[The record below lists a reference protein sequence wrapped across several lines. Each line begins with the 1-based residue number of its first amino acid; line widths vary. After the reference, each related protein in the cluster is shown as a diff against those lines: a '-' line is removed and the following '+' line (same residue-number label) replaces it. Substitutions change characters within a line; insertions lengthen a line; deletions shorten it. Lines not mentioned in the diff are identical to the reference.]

1 MSSSHATRVG
11 EIRFRLPRYDVHEES
26 WLASFLPGYT
36 MTYSSA
42 VAYLYRLQK
51 HGIKLGLT
59 TITALMARLGM
70 PQNRYRALHIAG
82 TNGKGSTAAMAAA
95 MLQAAGYRVGL
106 YTSPHLVEFRERIRV
121 NGEMIAESQVA
132 QLTEQ
137 LQTLCQPDLS
147 PTFFEYTTAMAFQHF
162 ADSGVD
168 VAVLEVGLGG
178 RFDATNVV
186 TPMACAVTTISL
198 DHQEYLGNTCSAI
211 AFEKA
216 GIVKAG
222 VPVVLGRLDND
233 AWRTIEQVARE
244 QQAPVF
250 RINENFFTEGETPHR
265 FSFRGVGMQYDELT
279 SGLDGRHQLDNAACA
294 LALLGAAAPQGIVV
308 TDEAVRAGLRT
319 VTWAGRL
326 EVVDRS
332 PTILLDGAH
341 NPAAATALA
350 DFLARFDRSH
360 SSHPIVLVLGMMRDK
375 DHRGFVKP
383 LEGLFDDVVLTQADL
398 PRSATAQE
406 LRTAL
411 GDLLPHPHVVPMLSE
426 SMALAR
432 QLATPDGLVCVTGSL
447 MLVGECKAWLRGCGI
462 SPLRG

>member
-1 MSSSHATRVG
+1 
-11 EIRFRLPRYDVHEES
+11 
-26 WLASFLPGYT
+26 

-51 HGIKLGLT
+51 HGIKLGLA

-70 PQNRYRALHIAG
+70 PQTRYRTLHIAG

-95 MLQAAGYRVGL
+95 LLQVAGYRVGL
-106 YTSPHLVEFRERIRV
+106 YTSPHLVEFRERICV

-198 DHQEYLGNTCSAI
+198 DHQEYLGTTRSSI

-216 GIVKAG
+216 GIIKPG
-222 VPVVLGRLDND
+222 VPVVLGRLEDD

-244 QQAPVF
+244 RQAPVF
-250 RINENFFTEGETPHR
+250 RLNKDFRTEGEGPQQ
-265 FSFRGVGMQYDELT
+265 FSYRGLGMQYDGLT
-279 SGLDGRHQLDNAACA
+279 CALEGRHQLDNAACA
-294 LALLGAAAPQGIVV
+294 LALLGAAAPQGIAV
-308 TDEAVRAGLRT
+308 TAEAVRAGLRT
-319 VTWAGRL
+319 VNWAGRL
-326 EVVDRS
+326 EVVDRR

-350 DFLARFDRSH
+350 DYLMHSDRSH
-360 SSHPIVLVLGMMRDK
+360 PFHPVVLVLGMMRDK
-375 DHRGFVKP
+375 DHRDFVEP
-383 LEGLFDDVVLTQADL
+383 LRGLVDEVVLTQADL

-406 LRTAL
+406 LRASL
-411 GDLLPHPHVVPMLSE
+411 EGLLPHTHVVPSLSDA
-426 SMALAR
+426 MVLAR

-447 MLVGECKAWLRGCGI
+447 MLVGECKAWFRGCGL

>member
-1 MSSSHATRVG
+1 
-11 EIRFRLPRYDVHEES
+11 
-26 WLASFLPGYT
+26 

-51 HGIKLGLT
+51 HGIKLGLAT
-59 TITALMARLGM
+59 MTALMARLGT
-70 PQNRYRALHIAG
+70 PQTRYRTLHIAG

-95 MLQAAGYRVGL
+95 LLQVAGYRVGL
-106 YTSPHLVEFRERIRV
+106 YTSPHLVEFRERICV

-198 DHQEYLGNTCSAI
+198 DHQEYLGTTRSSI

-216 GIVKAG
+216 GIIKPG
-222 VPVVLGRLDND
+222 VPVVLGRLEDD

-244 QQAPVF
+244 RQAPVF
-250 RINENFFTEGETPHR
+250 RLNKDFRTEGEGPQQ
-265 FSFRGVGMQYDELT
+265 FSYRGLGMQYDGLT
-279 SGLDGRHQLDNAACA
+279 CALEGRHQLDNAACA
-294 LALLGAAAPQGIVV
+294 LALLGAAAPQGIAV
-308 TDEAVRAGLRT
+308 TAEAVRAGLRA
-319 VTWAGRL
+319 VNWAGRL
-326 EVVDRS
+326 EVVDRR

-350 DFLARFDRSH
+350 DYLMHSDRSH
-360 SSHPIVLVLGMMRDK
+360 PFHPVVLVLGMMRDK
-375 DHRGFVKP
+375 DHRDFVEP
-383 LEGLFDDVVLTQADL
+383 LRGLVDEVVLTQADL

-406 LRTAL
+406 LRASL
-411 GDLLPHPHVVPMLSE
+411 EGLLPHTHVVPSLSDA
-426 SMALAR
+426 MALAR
-432 QLATPDGLVCVTGSL
+432 QLAMSDGLVCVTGSL
-447 MLVGECKAWLRGCGI
+447 MLVGECKAWFRGCGL

>member
-1 MSSSHATRVG
+1 
-11 EIRFRLPRYDVHEES
+11 
-26 WLASFLPGYT
+26 

-59 TITALMARLGM
+59 TMTALMVRLGT
-70 PQNRYRALHIAG
+70 PQTRFRALHIAG

-121 NGEMIAESQVA
+121 NGEMIAESRVA

-216 GIVKAG
+216 GIIKAG
-222 VPVVLGRLDND
+222 VPVVLGRLEDD

-244 QQAPVF
+244 RQAPVF
-250 RINENFFTEGETPHR
+250 RINENFFTEGETPQR
-265 FSFRGVGMQYDELT
+265 FSYRGVGVQYD
-279 SGLDGRHQLDNAACA
+279 GLSCALEGRHQLDNAACA
-294 LALLGAAAPQGIVV
+294 LALLGAAAPQGIAV
-308 TDEAVRAGLRT
+308 TDGAVRAGLRM
-319 VTWAGRL
+319 VNWAGRL
-326 EVVDRS
+326 EVVDRR

-350 DFLARFDRSH
+350 DFLARSERSH
-360 SSHPIVLVLGMMRDK
+360 PSRPVVLVLGMMRDK
-375 DHRGFVKP
+375 DHRGFLKP
-383 LEGLFDDVVLTQADL
+383 LEGLFHDVVLTQADL
-398 PRSATAQE
+398 PRSATAEE
-406 LRTAL
+406 LRTSL
-411 GDLLPHPHVVPMLSE
+411 GDLLPHPHVVPTLSE
-426 SMALAR
+426 SMALAK

-447 MLVGECKAWLRGCGI
+447 MLVGECMAWHRGCGL

>member
-1 MSSSHATRVG
+1 
-11 EIRFRLPRYDVHEES
+11 
-26 WLASFLPGYT
+26 

-51 HGIKLGLT
+51 HGIKLGLET
-59 TITALMARLGM
+59 MRALTARLGM
-70 PQNRYRALHIAG
+70 PQSRYRALHIAG

-106 YTSPHLVEFRERIRV
+106 YTSPHLVDFRERIRV

-137 LQTLCQPDLS
+137 LQALCPPDLA

-162 ADSGVD
+162 TDSGVD

-186 TPMACAVTTISL
+186 TPMACAITTIAL
-198 DHQEYLGNTCSAI
+198 DHQAYLGNTPSAI

-216 GIVKAG
+216 GIIKSGA
-222 VPVVLGRLDND
+222 PVVLGRLDDD

-244 QQAPVF
+244 RQAPVF
-250 RINENFFTEGETPHR
+250 RIGEHFHTEGEEPQQ
-265 FSFRGVGMQYDELT
+265 FSYRGLGMHYDGLT
-279 SGLDGRHQLDNAACA
+279 CVLAGRHQLDNAACA
-294 LALLGAAAPQGIVV
+294 LALMGASAPQGIVV
-308 TDEAVRAGLRT
+308 TPEAVRTGLHA
-319 VTWAGRL
+319 VKWAGRL
-326 EVVDRS
+326 EVADRR

-350 DFLARFDRSH
+350 DFLTRADRSH
-360 SSHPIVLVLGMMRDK
+360 PSRPVILVLGMMRDK
-375 DHRGFVKP
+375 DHRGFVEP
-383 LEGLFDDVVLTQADL
+383 LRSLVDEVVLTQADL

-406 LRTAL
+406 LQSSL
-411 GDLLPHPHVVPMLSE
+411 GDLLSHPHVVPSLSDA
-426 SMALAR
+426 MALAR

-447 MLVGECKAWLRGCGI
+447 MLVGECKAWLHGCAL